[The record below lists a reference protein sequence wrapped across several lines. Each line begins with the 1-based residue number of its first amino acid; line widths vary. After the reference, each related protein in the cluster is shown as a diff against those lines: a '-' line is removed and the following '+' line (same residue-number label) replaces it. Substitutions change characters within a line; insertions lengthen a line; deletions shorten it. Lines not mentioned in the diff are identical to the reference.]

1 MELSGTEENHKSK
14 DSRNLRI
21 LSIINE
27 KINKPIPRHMIMR
40 LQNSK
45 DKEKI
50 LKASR
55 QKGTTV
61 KLKADCSSA
70 TIEAATLTVE

>member
-1 MELSGTEENHKSK
+1 
-14 DSRNLRI
+14 
-21 LSIINE
+21 
-27 KINKPIPRHMIMR
+27 MR

-45 DKEKI
+45 DKEKV
-50 LKASR
+50 LKGSR

-70 TIEAATLTVE
+70 TIEARTLWNNIFNEVKVAIN